1 MQRFHPSLLLGVIVV
16 LLATVVPGC
25 DLILTLDLPSEEGS
39 GSLPAGEPDAG
50 AERDGPPPGSDL
62 ISLEEGKATRIYY
75 QFVDE
80 RGRVRFVES
89 LERVPEKWRDRV
101 GFVESATPPP
111 MSPTDMARA
120 IEPDARRLVAR
131 LEASRK
137 ASGPKVII
145 YSANWCGACRRAK
158 AYMDRK
164 GVRYEERNVDQPRF
178 KEELVRKS
186 GGRSIPVIEVNGRI
200 LKGFNPERL
209 DKLLADAA

>member
-1 MQRFHPSLLLGVIVV
+1 M
-16 LLATVVPGC
+16 VVPGC
-25 DLILTLDLPSEEGS
+25 DLILTLDMPSEEEG
-39 GSLPAGEPDAG
+39 GALRAGEPDAG
-50 AERDGPPPGSDL
+50 AERDRPPPGSDL
-62 ISLEEGKATRIYY
+62 ISLEEGRATRIYY
-75 QFVDE
+75 QFVDD

-89 LERVPEKWRDRV
+89 LELVPEKWRDRV

-111 MSPTDMARA
+111 MSPADMARA
-120 IEPDARRLVAR
+120 MQPDLTRLAARMKADRR
-131 LEASRK
+131 
-137 ASGPKVII
+137 ASGPEVII